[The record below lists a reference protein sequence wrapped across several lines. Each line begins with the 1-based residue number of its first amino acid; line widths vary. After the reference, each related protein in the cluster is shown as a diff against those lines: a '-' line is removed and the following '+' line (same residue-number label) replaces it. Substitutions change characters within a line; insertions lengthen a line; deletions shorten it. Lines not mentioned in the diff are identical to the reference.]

1 MIVGNFMYLKRIC
14 ALSWAF
20 FLGIASTVSAIG
32 FNEAQ
37 LNGVNDITGLNG
49 AVAVAVSPDGGF
61 VYAAGF
67 SDKSIATFSRQS
79 NGKLTFVE
87 TYTNTTNLNGINNLI
102 ISADG
107 KFVYV
112 AALFGNGIA
121 IFSRDANGH
130 LTFVELFT
138 AATGLTQVNNLSLS
152 FDNKFLYTTSAA
164 GGVAVF
170 SRHSST
176 GLLTAV
182 ETKSLSGAV
191 ALTNSPDNKHLY
203 VCAGDALSFFS
214 RDTTTGRLTLMGD
227 YRNGINDLIG
237 LGGAYDVAISPDGSR
252 VYVAANSDNAVTV
265 FNRNADGSLSFLN
278 SYNADTINGLFGV
291 RALAISPDNKK
302 LYAAGSSQHTLV
314 EFDVNST
321 GLAYRSQLKDG
332 IAGVSGIA
340 GISDVAVSP
349 DNQTIYAT
357 GLSSNG
363 LGVFNAKTV
372 DISVTQTLPTEGLI
386 NTAFSAKITI
396 QNSILDSASNV
407 VLTDTLPAGVTINSV
422 VPSQGTCSPSGNTL
436 TCALGNLAANA
447 TATVNMT
454 LTPTA
459 AGILNHNPRVSST
472 EPDNNL
478 ANNQNTASINVLSK
492 ILQADVDV
500 TLTPS
505 ADLLNSNSDLVYS
518 VAVKNKGADDA
529 ALTVLNMQ
537 LPDLA
542 VFSRVETSQGTCA
555 NASQTLKCDL
565 GLLTKNATA
574 NVTLYLVTPTA
585 IADLTTTATVSAST
599 KDPDLTNNSA
609 TSTVKVQPVYT
620 DLTVSKLDAQ
630 TTNISLG
637 QSAVLTATFAN
648 LSTINT
654 SNVTLGITFSPS
666 DGARFLGATT
676 SVQVPDS
683 QRPCTEVAAGQ
694 LKCALGTFNANSSPQ
709 TLQLSLYPLK
719 SGTLNVAAT
728 ISANA
733 TDTDSVNNSQNINLN
748 VTGDA
753 VDLSVTQSATPNPP
767 PLDNPLTFNILVTNN
782 HDTKKATN
790 VRLTDT
796 LPLGVDFI
804 GVLSSQGTC
813 SENAGIINCLLG
825 EVQPK
830 STATMTLSVRPR
842 NLGNLQHSVQVS
854 SDTFDP
860 ISSNNSQTL
869 LLNVSEPKID
879 LESLLTVDKTSIL
892 PGDELVYQLKVSNK
906 GAAQADTVL
915 ARFQIPSIL
924 AISSVSTD
932 QGNCSTNL
940 QEINCSLGTVFSGKS
955 VTMTVRTIAQQAGSG
970 DVSVEAAGL
979 QQDTNPTNNKTSLKT
994 TVNLPPA
1001 LFYVATWQTPN
1012 LAGATDLTF
1021 SFDYKN
1027 LYVAAFNANQVT
1039 AFSRDADGK
1048 LQEIQAI
1055 THPNLQRPISIV
1067 TTGDG
1072 KWVIVAAYANNS
1084 LEVFRRNLTTGE
1096 LVWQQSLKAP
1106 DVLSGPLNLTAF
1118 GQTVYVAGLATKNLV
1133 GFQIDSNGSV
1143 SALSAFKQN
1152 VDGVSGLDGVS
1163 AMAISQDGSRL
1174 YLTSLNDNALTVFN
1188 RAADGHLSFVQS
1200 YKNALNGAAGVAIS
1214 PDQAHVYA
1222 ASGTDQTIF
1231 ALKRETNGTLTPIAS
1246 YPSAQLDGVAQLR
1259 ISPDGLWVYAAASNP
1274 SILNIFSRDPT
1285 TGLLKSSTPLINAQN
1300 GVSRLAGVRALTV
1313 GNDGNVYTASLV
1325 DGAVTMFRP
1334 PQANLKMSI
1343 QTDTPNPVSGQDFAY
1358 LLTIQNVGPDPSS
1371 DLQLTA
1377 QLPPALTL
1385 QNITTTQGAVC
1396 QVNSI
1401 SCHLAG
1407 LDVGKSATV
1416 RVTVLPT
1423 AQGTVQF
1430 SASVSGQQIDPQPA
1444 DNTAI
1449 LNTAILGRAD
1459 LQLSMQPDF
1468 EAIPLGNSITY
1479 KMTLT
1484 NAGPDFAENIKLNI
1498 TLPTAVRFNTAT
1510 LGSVLCGYQNG
1521 LVSCAVSRLDNQTE
1535 LSGSLVIEPLQVGIL
1550 QAQAVVSATQ
1560 VDPTSPNQITAL
1572 VEVTNNIINT
1582 AYDNTNKT
1590 LSGVRIGAS
1599 GSVIGGVLTGKIDSN
1614 GLISKVQIA
1623 ANALVSGGS
1632 LDGTIQSSGIIDNVH
1647 LNAGAQLSGGI
1658 IKGNITGSGGSL
1670 QNIHVAANAQLSG
1683 VLIGAGVVFDGAV
1696 TFGAN
1701 VQFVNNT
1708 QIPANTDLTAI
1719 FATIPATGLNIQALN
1734 LSTDAVKFGTPLLS
1748 QINAIPLL
1756 SNNRM
1761 AFTQLNNG
1769 TMVLA
1774 LGDGN
1779 YIYLLPVQISQTLAP
1794 TNLIIN
1800 DNNSVQFI
1808 TAQGRNILTQPVLAI
1823 NLSNALNVSLSMQS
1837 NGNVY
1842 FPQPNNSKAIFRPS
1856 LQIIQPNIIDH
1867 FTHPIELTAIPAPLK
1882 NVSNFSM
1889 IFDDILGQRRQQILY
1904 STAYSFNAWKTWAQ
1918 KYGFELSFSPDGVVS
1933 VKVGNETHKG
1943 VFDYFITQGTPP
1955 INAELALSPTVD
1967 KNQDGISDFLIT
1979 YPDGSQQILYFWF

>member
-1 MIVGNFMYLKRIC
+1 MYSKSIR
-14 ALSWAF
+14 ALGWAF

-32 FNEAQ
+32 FNESQ
-37 LNGVNDITGLNG
+37 LNGVNDVTGLGG
-49 AVAVAVSPDGGF
+49 AVVVAVSPDGN
-61 VYAAGF
+61 VVHAAGF

-79 NGKLTFVE
+79 TGKLTFVE
-87 TYTNTTNLNGINNLI
+87 SYTNATNLNGINNLI

-107 KFVYV
+107 KFVY
-112 AALFGNGIA
+112 AATLFGNGIA
-121 IFSRDANGH
+121 IFNRDANGH
-130 LTFVELFT
+130 LTFIQVFT
-138 AATGLTQVNNLSLS
+138 AAGLTQVNNLSLS
-152 FDNKFLYTTSAA
+152 FDNKFLYTTSTTD
-164 GGVAVF
+164 GVGVF
-170 SRHSST
+170 SRNSST

-182 ETKSLSGAV
+182 DTKSLSGAV
-191 ALTNSPDNKHLY
+191 CLTNSPDNKYLY
-203 VCAGDALSFFS
+203 VCAGDAVSFFS
-214 RDTTTGRLTLMGD
+214 RDIATGRLTLMGD
-227 YRNGINDLIG
+227 YRNGINELIG
-237 LGGAYDVAISPDGSR
+237 LGGAYDVVVSPDNLR

-265 FNRNADGSLSFLN
+265 FKRNADGSLSFLS
-278 SYNADTINGLFGV
+278 SYNGDTINGLFGV
-291 RALAISPDNKK
+291 RALAISSDNKK

-332 IAGVSGIA
+332 VAGVNGIA

-349 DNQTIYAT
+349 DNQNIYAT

-363 LGVFNAKTV
+363 LGVFNAKMV
-372 DISVTQTLPTEGLI
+372 DLSIAQTLPAEGLI
-386 NTAFSAKITI
+386 NTAFSAQITI
-396 QNSILDSASNV
+396 QNSTLDSATNV
-407 VLTDTLPAGVTINSV
+407 ILTDTLPSGVTINSA

-436 TCALGNLAANA
+436 NCALGNLAASA
-447 TATVNMT
+447 TATVNVT

-472 EPDNNL
+472 EPDSNA
-478 ANNQNTASINVLSK
+478 ANNQNTTSINILSK
-492 ILQADVDV
+492 ILQADVGV

-518 VAVKNKGADDA
+518 IAIKNNGADDA
-529 ALTVLNMQ
+529 TLTALNVQ
-537 LPDLA
+537 LPDLG

-555 NASQTLKCDL
+555 NASQTVTCDL
-565 GLLTKNATA
+565 GLLTQNATA
-574 NVTLYLVTPTA
+574 NVTLYLITPTA
-585 IADLTTTATVSAST
+585 IADLITTATVSASP
-599 KDPDLTNNSA
+599 KDPVLTNNSA

-620 DLTVSKLDAQ
+620 DLTVSKFDAQ
-630 TTNISLG
+630 TTAISLG

-648 LSTINT
+648 LSTTANT

-676 SVQVPDS
+676 SVQVLDP
-683 QRPCTEVAAGQ
+683 QHPCVEIAAGQ
-694 LKCALGTFNANSSPQ
+694 LKCAMGTFDANNPPQ

-733 TDTDSVNNSQNINLN
+733 TDTDSANNSQNINLN

-753 VDLSVTQSATPNPP
+753 VDLSVAQTASPNPP
-767 PLDNPLTFNILVTNN
+767 SLDNPLAFNILLTNN
-782 HDTKKATN
+782 HDSQKATN

-804 GVLSSQGTC
+804 GVLPSQGTC

-825 EVQPK
+825 EIQAK
-830 STATMTLSVRPR
+830 STATINLSLRPR
-842 NLGNLQHSVQVS
+842 NLGNLQHSVQIS

-860 ISSNNSQTL
+860 VSSNNSQTL

-892 PGDELVYQLKVSNK
+892 PGDEVIYQLKVSNK

-924 AISSVSTD
+924 AISSVSTE
-932 QGNCSTNL
+932 QGSCSTNL
-940 QEINCSLGTVFSGKS
+940 QEINCSLGTVFSGKT

-970 DVSVEAAGL
+970 DVTVEAAGL
-979 QQDTNPTNNKTSLKT
+979 QQDTNAANNKTSLKT

-1012 LAGATDLTF
+1012 LLGATALTL
-1021 SFDYKN
+1021 SSDYKN

-1048 LQEIQAI
+1048 LQELQVI
-1055 THPNLQRPISIV
+1055 THQNLQRPISIA

-1072 KWVIVAAYANNS
+1072 NWVIVAAYANNS
-1084 LEVFRRNLTTGE
+1084 LEVFRRNPTTGE

-1106 DVLSGPLNLTAF
+1106 DVLSGPLSLTTF
-1118 GQTVYVAGLATKNLV
+1118 GQTVYVAGLATKNIV
-1133 GFQIDSNGSV
+1133 GFQIDSNGTITG
-1143 SALSAFKQN
+1143 LSSFAQN
-1152 VDGVSGLDGVS
+1152 VNGVTGLDGVS

-1188 RAADGHLSFVQS
+1188 RSSGGQLTFVQS
-1200 YKNALNGAAGVAIS
+1200 YKNTLNGAAGVAIS
-1214 PDQAHVYA
+1214 PDHAHIYV
-1222 ASGTDQTIF
+1222 ASGTDQTIY
-1231 ALKRETNGTLTPIAS
+1231 ALKRETNGTLTPLAS
-1246 YPSAQLDGVAQLR
+1246 YPSAQLDGIAQLT
-1259 ISPDGLWVYAAASNP
+1259 ISPDGLWVYAAASNV
-1274 SILNIFSRDPT
+1274 STLNIFSRDPI
-1285 TGLLKSSTPLINAQN
+1285 TGLLKSSTPLVNAQN
-1300 GVSRLAGVRALTV
+1300 GVSGLAGVRALTV
-1313 GNDGNVYTASLV
+1313 GNDGNVYTARLV
-1325 DGAVTMFRP
+1325 DGAVAMFRP
-1334 PQANLKMSI
+1334 PQANLKLSI
-1343 QTDTPNPVSGQDFAY
+1343 QTDTPNPVSGQSFAY

-1377 QLPPALTL
+1377 QLPATVTL

-1396 QVNSI
+1396 QPNSI

-1416 RVTVLPT
+1416 RVTVLPS

-1430 SASVSGQQIDPQPA
+1430 SATVSGQQIDPQPA
-1444 DNTAI
+1444 DNTAT
-1449 LNTAILGRAD
+1449 LNTPILGRAD
-1459 LQLSMQPDF
+1459 LQLSLQPDF

-1484 NAGPDFAENIKLNI
+1484 NAGPDFADNIKLNI
-1498 TLPTAVRFNTAT
+1498 TLPTAVRFKTAT
-1510 LGSVLCGYQNG
+1510 LGDSLCGYQNG
-1521 LVSCAVSRLDNQTE
+1521 LVSCSVSRLENQADI
-1535 LSGSLVIEPLQVGIL
+1535 SGSVIIEPLQVGIL

-1560 VDPTSPNQITAL
+1560 VDPTSPNQITSL
-1572 VEVTNNIINT
+1572 VDVTNNIINN

-1590 LSGVRIGAS
+1590 LSGVRISAS
-1599 GSVIGGVLTGKIDSN
+1599 GSVIGGVLAGKIDSN

-1623 ANALVSGGS
+1623 ENALVSGGS
-1632 LDGTIQSSGIIDNVH
+1632 LDGTIQSLGIIENVQ

-1658 IKGNITGSGGSL
+1658 IRGTITGSGGSL
-1670 QNIHVAANAQLSG
+1670 PTIHIAANAQLSG
-1683 VLIGAGVVFDGAV
+1683 ILIGAGGVVFDGAI

-1734 LSTDAVKFGTPLLS
+1734 LSTDVVKFGTPLLS

-1756 SNNRM
+1756 SSNRM

-1769 TMVLA
+1769 AMVLSM
-1774 LGDGN
+1774 GDGN
-1779 YIYLLPVQISQTLAP
+1779 YIYLLPLQISQTLAP

-1808 TAQGRNILTQPVLAI
+1808 TAQGRNIIAQPVLAI
-1823 NLSNALNVSLSMQS
+1823 NLSSALNLSLFMQP

-1842 FPQPNNSKAIFRPS
+1842 LPQPNNSTAIFRPTMT
-1856 LQIIQPNIIDH
+1856 IIQPNIMDY
-1867 FTHPIELTAIPAPLK
+1867 FTHPVELTAIAAQLK
-1882 NVSNFSM
+1882 NLTNFSM

-1904 STAYSFNAWKTWAQ
+1904 NTVYSFNAWKTWAQ
-1918 KYGFELSFSPDGVVS
+1918 KYGFEAIFSPDGVIS
-1933 VKVGNETHKG
+1933 IKVGNETHKG
-1943 VFDYFITQGTPP
+1943 VFDYFITKGTPP
-1955 INAELALSPTVD
+1955 VNAELTLSQTAD
-1967 KNQDGISDFLIT
+1967 KNQDGINDFLIT
-1979 YPDGSQQILYFWF
+1979 YPDGYQQILYFWF